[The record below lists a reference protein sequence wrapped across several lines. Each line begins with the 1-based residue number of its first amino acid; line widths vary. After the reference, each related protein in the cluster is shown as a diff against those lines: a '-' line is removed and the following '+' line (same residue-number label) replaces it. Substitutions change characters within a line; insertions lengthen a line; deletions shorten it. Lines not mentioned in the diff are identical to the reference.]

1 MKKAIIIIIVLV
13 ILLGSL
19 FLGKNIIIENYLS
32 DWCKAITGLKI
43 TAEKVDIG
51 ISNTL
56 VDIKNLKIYNPP
68 GFHDKL
74 MADIPEVY
82 VDYDTMAFI
91 KGQVHL
97 EELRLNLREFVVE
110 KTKDGKIN
118 VHSLKIIR
126 TEEDKKSS
134 KNKKKSKMDN
144 MRIDKLELKIGGVIF
159 KDYSKGLPP
168 NITKYNLNINERFA
182 NIDNG
187 YDFVS
192 LVISRAFNK
201 ASMANLIDFDVKS
214 IKDGANKI
222 SEKASSAAE
231 QIKMETLKV
240 GKDMK
245 KEAGEAILETK
256 EKIESAIKKILHP
269 KGE

>member
-1 MKKAIIIIIVLV
+1 MKKIIIIITVLV
-13 ILLGSL
+13 ILLG
-19 FLGKNIIIENYLS
+19 FFFFGKNIIIENYLS

-51 ISNTL
+51 ISNSL
-56 VDIKNLKIYNPP
+56 VDVKNLKIYNPP

-74 MADIPEVY
+74 MADMPEVY
-82 VDYDTMAFI
+82 VDYSTIAFI
-91 KGQVHL
+91 KGRVHL
-97 EELRLNLREFVVE
+97 EELRLNLRKFIVE
-110 KTKDGKIN
+110 KTKDGKVN

-126 TEEDKKSS
+126 TEDDKKSS
-134 KNKKKSKMDN
+134 KDKKKSKMDD
-144 MRIDKLELKIGGVIF
+144 MRIDKLELKIGSVIF

-168 NITKYNLNINERFA
+168 NITKYNLDINEQFA

-201 ASMANLIDFDVKS
+201 ASIANLIDFDVKS
-214 IKDGANKI
+214 IKDGASKI
-222 SEKASSAAE
+222 VEKASIAAE
-231 QIKMETLKV
+231 QVKVETLKV
-240 GKDMK
+240 GRDMK
-245 KEAGEAILETK
+245 KEAGEAFLETK
-256 EKIESAIKKILHP
+256 EKVESAIKKILSF